1 MKKILVAV
9 DGSTNSDK
17 AVIEAKKIGR
27 CMNSEISVIY
37 VMEDIM
43 VHPYIHM
50 EEYRGV
56 LDEAF
61 KDQGTE
67 VLDRARKELE
77 DYNGKVEFLLKN
89 GNPGNRILKVAEEG
103 EYDLIIM
110 GSRGLNAVSR
120 VMIGSVSNKV
130 VNRAN
135 ISVLIV
141 K

>member
-9 DGSTNSDK
+9 DGSKNSDK
-17 AVIEAKKIGR
+17 AVIEAKKIGT
-27 CMNSEISVIY
+27 CMNSEINVIY

-50 EEYRGV
+50 EEYKGV

-61 KDQGTE
+61 KEQGTE
-67 VLDRARKELE
+67 VLDRAKKELE
-77 DYNGKVEFLLKN
+77 NYDGKVEYLLKN
-89 GNPGNRILKVAEEG
+89 GNPASKILKVAEEG
-103 EYDLIIM
+103 EYDLIVI

-130 VNRAN
+130 VNRAD

>member
-9 DGSTNSDK
+9 DGSKNSDK

-27 CMNSEISVIY
+27 CMNSEINVIY

-50 EEYRGV
+50 EEYKGV

-61 KDQGTE
+61 KEQGTE
-67 VLDRARKELE
+67 VLDRAKKELE
-77 DYNGKVEFLLKN
+77 DYDGKVEYLLKN

-130 VNRAN
+130 INRAD

>member
-9 DGSTNSDK
+9 DGSKNSDK
-17 AVIEAKKIGR
+17 ALAEAKKIGT
-27 CMNSEISVIY
+27 CLESHISVIY

-43 VHPYIHM
+43 SHPYVHM
-50 EEYRGV
+50 QDYKGA

-67 VLDRARKELE
+67 VLERAKKELE
-77 DYNGKVEFLLKN
+77 DYNGEVEFLLKP

-103 EYDLIIM
+103 EYDLIVM

-130 VNRAN
+130 VNRSDV
-135 ISVLIV
+135 SVLIV